1 MSYLQHK
8 SRKTHCIPLHTK
20 WNWLQKSC
28 GKMDAKGMSGLDE
41 EEHKDP
47 TEDPIYNI
55 VTCFVTSLAGEDW
68 AQ

>member
-1 MSYLQHK
+1 
-8 SRKTHCIPLHTK
+8 
-20 WNWLQKSC
+20 
-28 GKMDAKGMSGLDE
+28 MDAKGMSRLDE

-47 TEDPIYNI
+47 AEDPIYNI